1 MYCNQC
7 GHDVEGNVEVCPYCG
22 EKMKNYTPN
31 VDPNAGFS
39 ANANANPAYDAP
51 KFCVHCGAKLETGAS
66 FCTNCGSKIEAPSPQ
81 PVYTPYY
88 TYSSAPNQQ
97 ETPGKILGILS
108 IVLGFFINP
117 IVGIVLGIIAIVKGN
132 NGNYAPARTMGII
145 GIIISVIKMIF
156 DIMIIAF
163 IVQAIINDPSFPD
176 VVTSMFVF

>member
-31 VDPNAGFS
+31 VDPNEGFS
-39 ANANANPAYDAP
+39 ANANAGSAYDAP
-51 KFCVHCGAKLETGAS
+51 KFCVHCGAKLTSGAN

-81 PVYTPYY
+81 PTYTPYY
-88 TYSSAPNQQ
+88 AYSSAPERQ
-97 ETPGKILGILS
+97 ESTGKVLGILS
-108 IVLGFFINP
+108 IVLGFFISP

-145 GIIISVIKMIF
+145 GIIISVIVTIF
-156 DIMIIAF
+156 NILMLVLII
-163 IVQAIINDPSFPD
+163 QAIINDPTFPD